1 MSWQIEG
8 LSKSFC
14 IRRGFSSH
22 SFPVLTDLSLQVSK
36 GEFVG
41 LAGASGSGKTTLA
54 HIAMRLISADAGNM
68 VLGGKPYGEYHDDQ
82 EFYRQ
87 IQLVFQHAS
96 EALNPRWIVR
106 DILAEP
112 LLHLLGLNRQ
122 QCKTRA
128 EELMN
133 EVRLPSRL
141 LDMKP
146 SQLSGGELQ
155 RVCLARALA
164 PSPQFVIL
172 DEPTSSL
179 DVLIQRQIMQLLE
192 RLNKQKGV
200 AFLLLYHDVAVLHR
214 VSDRVVFLRQG
225 RLMSA

>member
-1 MSWQIEG
+1 
-8 LSKSFC
+8 
-14 IRRGFSSH
+14 
-22 SFPVLTDLSLQVSK
+22 
-36 GEFVG
+36 
-41 LAGASGSGKTTLA
+41 
-54 HIAMRLISADAGNM
+54 
-68 VLGGKPYGEYHDDQ
+68 
-82 EFYRQ
+82 
-87 IQLVFQHAS
+87 
-96 EALNPRWIVR
+96 
-106 DILAEP
+106 
-112 LLHLLGLNRQ
+112 
-122 QCKTRA
+122 
-128 EELMN
+128 MN

-200 AFLLLYHDVAVLHR
+200 AFLLISHDLAVLHR

>member
-1 MSWQIEG
+1 M
-8 LSKSFC
+8 
-14 IRRGFSSH
+14 
-22 SFPVLTDLSLQVSK
+22 
-36 GEFVG
+36 
-41 LAGASGSGKTTLA
+41 
-54 HIAMRLISADAGNM
+54 
-68 VLGGKPYGEYHDDQ
+68 
-82 EFYRQ
+82 
-87 IQLVFQHAS
+87 FQHAS

-200 AFLLLYHDVAVLHR
+200 AFLLISHDLAVLHR